1 MAAVTG
7 AAIAVAGLGM
17 SAAQAIKANKDMK
30 TAANAAQAAKNEL
43 SKISE
48 TNAFKQV
55 QVPTLGLNLAQQSQA
70 QRTASALSAVQSAG
84 AEGVIGGIG
93 QIIQA
98 GNEQDLQLAAM
109 AQEAKFKRDAMQAE
123 AEMGISA
130 RKQERDYMI
139 GATEMQSENMR
150 RAQAESNRNAAISG
164 MFASASQAIKAGSK
178 AKEFG
183 GDETDPGR
191 YSYAKTT
198 ALVNLDENQIKLD
211 QNNMQWNATGLGM
224 PTLNQNQQPQYN
236 TGRTTPQQYPYT
248 NPNAWLGA
256 PYI

>member
-7 AAIAVAGLGM
+7 AVIAVAGLGM
-17 SAAQAIKANKDMK
+17 SAAQDIKSSQDMK

-43 SKISE
+43 AKISE

-70 QRTASALSAVQSAG
+70 QRSASALSAVQSAG
-84 AEGVIGGIG
+84 AEGVIGGVG
-93 QIIQA
+93 QIMQA

-139 GATEMQSENMR
+139 GQNEVISENMR
-150 RAQAESNRNAAISG
+150 RAQAESNRNAAIAG
-164 MFASASQAIKAGSK
+164 MITSAGNAVTAGSK
-178 AKEFG
+178 FQGKLNTPPTP
-183 GDETDPGR
+183 DT
-191 YSYAKTT
+191 YADTT
-198 ALVNLDENQIKLD
+198 ALVNLDQSQIKLD
-211 QNNMQWNATGLGM
+211 QNNIQMYPTGLGM
-224 PTLNQNQQPQYN
+224 PTLNPNQQPQYN
-236 TGRTTPQQYPYT
+236 TGRTTPKQYPD
-248 NPNAWLGA
+248 PNAWLGV
-256 PYI
+256 PYISK

>member
-7 AAIAVAGLGM
+7 AVIAVAGLGM

-55 QVPTLGLNLAQQSQA
+55 QVPTLGFNLAQQSQA

-84 AEGVIGGIG
+84 AEGVIGGVG
-93 QIIQA
+93 QIMQA

-139 GATEMQSENMR
+139 GSNEVISQNMR
-150 RAQAESNRNAAISG
+150 RAQAENNRNSAIAG
-164 MFASASQAIKAGSK
+164 MFASAGQAIKAGSNIK
-178 AKEFG
+178 GKLNTP
-183 GDETDPGR
+183 DT
-191 YSYAKTT
+191 YANTT
-198 ALVNLDENQIKLD
+198 ALVNLDESQFKLD
-211 QNNMQWNATGLGM
+211 QNNMQWNAIGLGM
-224 PTLNQNQQPQYN
+224 PTLNPNQQPRYN
-236 TGRTTPQQYPYT
+236 TGRTTPRQYPD
-248 NPNAWLGA
+248 PNAWLGA

>member
-7 AAIAVAGLGM
+7 AVIAVAGLGM

-55 QVPTLGLNLAQQSQA
+55 QVPTLGFNLAQQSQA

-84 AEGVIGGIG
+84 AEGVIGGVG
-93 QIIQA
+93 QIMQA

-139 GATEMQSENMR
+139 GTTEMQSENMR
-150 RAQAESNRNAAISG
+150 RAQAENNRNAAISG
-164 MFASASQAIKAGSK
+164 MFASAGQAIKAGSNIK
-178 AKEFG
+178 GKLNTPTT
-183 GDETDPGR
+183 TDT
-191 YSYAKTT
+191 YANTT
-198 ALVNLDENQIKLD
+198 ALVNLDESQFKLD
-211 QNNMQWNATGLGM
+211 QNNMQWNAIGLGM
-224 PTLNQNQQPQYN
+224 PTLNPNQQPQYN
-236 TGRTTPQQYPYT
+236 TGRTTPRQYPD
-248 NPNAWLGA
+248 PNAWLGA

>member
-7 AAIAVAGLGM
+7 AVIAVAGLGM

-55 QVPTLGLNLAQQSQA
+55 QVPTLGFNLAQQSQA

-84 AEGVIGGIG
+84 AEGVIGGVG

-139 GATEMQSENMR
+139 GTTEMQSENMR

-164 MFASASQAIKAGSK
+164 MFASAGQAIKAGSK

-198 ALVNLDENQIKLD
+198 ALVNLDESQFKLD
-211 QNNMQWNATGLGM
+211 QNNMQWNAIGLGM
-224 PTLNQNQQPQYN
+224 PTLNPNQQPQYN
-236 TGRTTPQQYPYT
+236 TGRTTPRQYPD
-248 NPNAWLGA
+248 PNAWLGA

>member
-7 AAIAVAGLGM
+7 AAIAVAGLGL
-17 SAAQAIKANKDMK
+17 SAAQAIKSSQDMK

-43 SKISE
+43 AKISE

-70 QRTASALSAVQSAG
+70 QRSASALSAVQSSG
-84 AEGVIGGIG
+84 AEGVIGGVG
-93 QIIQA
+93 QIVQA

-139 GATEMQSENMR
+139 GQNEVISENMR
-150 RAQAESNRNAAISG
+150 RAQAESNRNAAIAG
-164 MFASASQAIKAGSK
+164 MVASAGNAVTAGSK
-178 AKEFG
+178 YQGKLNTPTT
-183 GDETDPGR
+183 TDT
-191 YSYAKTT
+191 YADTT
-198 ALVNLDENQIKLD
+198 ALVNLDQSQIKLD
-211 QNNMQWNATGLGM
+211 QNNIQMYPTGLGM
-224 PTLNQNQQPQYN
+224 PTLNPNQQPQFN
-236 TGRTTPQQYPYT
+236 TGRTTPKQYPD
-248 NPNAWLGA
+248 PNAWLGV
-256 PYI
+256 PYIK

>member
-7 AAIAVAGLGM
+7 AAIAVAGLGL
-17 SAAQAIKANKDMK
+17 SAAQAIKASQDMK
-30 TAANAAQAAKNEL
+30 TANNAAKAAQNEL

-55 QVPTLGLNLAQQSQA
+55 QVPTLGLDLAQQSQA
-70 QRTASALSAVQSAG
+70 QRSASALSAVQSAG
-84 AEGVIGGIG
+84 AEGVIGGVG
-93 QIIQA
+93 QIMQA

-139 GATEMQSENMR
+139 GQNEVISENMK
-150 RAQAESNRNAAISG
+150 RAQAENTRNAAIEG
-164 MFASASQAIKAGSK
+164 MVASAGAAIQSGSNIK
-178 AKEFG
+178 GKLKTTTPTTG
-183 GDETDPGR
+183 T
-191 YSYAKTT
+191 YANTT
-198 ALVNLDENQIKLD
+198 ALVNLDQSQIKLD
-211 QNNMQWNATGLGM
+211 QNNMQMYPTGLGM

-236 TGRTTPQQYPYT
+236 TGRTTPKQYPD
-248 NPNAWLGA
+248 PNAWLGA